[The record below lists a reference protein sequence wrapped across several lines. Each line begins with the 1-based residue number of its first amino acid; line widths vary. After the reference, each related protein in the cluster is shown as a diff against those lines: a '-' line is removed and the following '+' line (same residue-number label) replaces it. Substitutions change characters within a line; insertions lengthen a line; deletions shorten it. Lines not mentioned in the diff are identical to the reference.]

1 MRVPMST
8 VLLID
13 FVKGV
18 IVGIVIALPV
28 GPVGVLCV
36 RRTLFEGPLY
46 GFVSGLGAA
55 TADTLFGIIAGFG
68 LTIVRDFLL
77 GYQDW
82 FGAAGGVFL
91 IYVGIKALLQEGE
104 AEPEPVEDEALFA
117 AYASTFALTIT
128 NPITILAFAAIFAKV
143 GVSQEG
149 GYLDTALLVAGV
161 FCGSLLWWLG
171 LSFGI
176 AWLRRIAGTV
186 RLTWLNRISGGIL
199 TVSGTGLLVAALL
212 ALAGVP
218 I

>member
-1 MRVPMST
+1 MSAA
-8 VLLID
+8 LLID
-13 FVKGV
+13 LVKGIV
-18 IVGIVIALPV
+18 VGIVIALPV

-36 RRTLFEGPLY
+36 RRTLFEGASF

-55 TADTLFGIIAGFG
+55 TADTVFGIVAGFG
-68 LTIVRDFLL
+68 LTIVRDVLL
-77 GYQDW
+77 RYQDW

-91 IYVGIKALLQEGE
+91 LYVGIKALRQRGD
-104 AEPEPVEDEALFA
+104 AEPEPLADEALLG
-117 AYASTFALTIT
+117 AYVSTFALTIT

-143 GVSQEG
+143 GVSETG
-149 GYLDTALLVAGV
+149 GYLDTGALVAGV

-186 RLTWLNRISGGIL
+186 RLTWLNRVSGGIL
-199 TVSGTGLLVAALL
+199 TLSGLGLIAAALL
-212 ALAGVP
+212 AVLGRP